1 MKFFIMLIFFIEVA
15 FAQHLGT
22 FGETFKIVEQDLLE
36 QITFE
41 LNKLSE
47 NGEFQNLQIKM
58 QNDFIKSAKPKP
70 VLEVTKTSNP
80 RVFFYDPSIKSSQ
93 DLKDH
98 KGKIFVKANS
108 LFNPLKIYRLREAL
122 LFIDGEDKAQVN
134 WSLNYGVPCKIILTN
149 GSPFKLMDKYLVK
162 FYFDQHGSLVKKF
175 AIKQIPAIVTQKG
188 EKLQIEEF
196 QIS

>member
-1 MKFFIMLIFFIEVA
+1 MEVA
-15 FAQHLGT
+15 LAQHLGT
-22 FGETFKIVEQDLLE
+22 FGETFNILEKDLLE

-47 NGEFQNLQIKM
+47 NSEFQNLQIKI
-58 QNDFIKSAKPKP
+58 QNDFVKSAIPTP

-80 RVFFYDPSIKSSQ
+80 RVFFYDPSIKVSN

-108 LFNPLKIYRLREAL
+108 MYNPLKIHKFREAL
-122 LFIDGEDKAQVN
+122 LFIDGEDNDQVK
-134 WSLNYGVPCKIILTN
+134 WSLNYGCPCKIILTN

-162 FYFDQHGSLVKKF
+162 IYFDQHGSLVKKF
-175 AIKQIPAIVTQKG
+175 GIKQIPAIVTQKG
-188 EKLQIEEF
+188 EKLQVEEF
-196 QIS
+196 QVS

>member
-1 MKFFIMLIFFIEVA
+1 MIIFFMEVA
-15 FAQHLGT
+15 LAQHLGT
-22 FGETFKIVEQDLLE
+22 FGETFNILEKDLLE

-47 NGEFQNLQIKM
+47 NSEFQNLQIKI
-58 QNDFIKSAKPKP
+58 QNDFVKSAIPTP

-80 RVFFYDPSIKSSQ
+80 RVFFYDPSIKVSN

-108 LFNPLKIYRLREAL
+108 MFNPLKIYKLREAL
-122 LFIDGEDKAQVN
+122 LFIDGEDKNQVN
-134 WSLNYGVPCKIILTN
+134 WSLNYGFPCKIILTN

-162 FYFDQHGSLVKKF
+162 IYFDQHGSLVKKF
-175 AIKQIPAIVTQKG
+175 GIKQIPAIVTQKG
-188 EKLQIEEF
+188 EKLQVEEF
-196 QIS
+196 QVS

>member
-1 MKFFIMLIFFIEVA
+1 MKFFIMIIFFIEVA
-15 FAQHLGT
+15 LAQHLGT
-22 FGETFKIVEQDLLE
+22 FGETFKIIEQDLLE

-47 NGEFQNLQIKM
+47 NGEFKNLKIKM
-58 QNDFIKSAKPKP
+58 QNDLVKSAIPKP

-80 RVFFYDPSIKSSQ
+80 RVFFYDPSIKVSQ

-108 LFNPLKIYRLREAL
+108 MYNPLKIYSLREAL
-122 LFIDGEDKAQVN
+122 LFIDGKDNKQVK
-134 WSLNYGVPCKIILTN
+134 WSLNYSFPCKIILTN

-162 FYFDQHGSLVKKF
+162 IYFDQHGSLVKKF
-175 AIKQIPAIVTQKG
+175 GIKQIPAIVTQKG